1 MGRLTNTAIGLRSS
15 RDHVLD
21 EITMARGVNDGDIV
35 LGSLKLPEGD
45 VDGDTTFTL
54 GFQLVENPGI
64 FERALSEFSSF
75 LLELHAKTDQQRF
88 LEEAKETTTGDIP
101 SRWFACRYHRTCR

>member
-1 MGRLTNTAIGLRSS
+1 LRGSG
-15 RDHVLD
+15 DHVLD
-21 EITMARGVNDGDIV
+21 EIPMARGVNDGDIV

-45 VDGDTTFTL
+45 IDGDTTFTL

-75 LLELHAKTDQQRF
+75 LLELHAKTDQQQV
-88 LEEAKETTTGDIP
+88 LEEGGAG
-101 SRWFACRYHRTCR
+101 